1 MPKEILGSLLNEQ
14 HSSRL
19 CPTTKNICESSN
31 CSEFTK
37 STEDCDLVK
46 ENKEF
51 ICPVTKEHCDDE
63 CCPSFATEEQ
73 CNLGP
78 NSDLLTD
85 TKPENNID

>member
-19 CPTTKNICESSN
+19 CPTTKNI
-31 CSEFTK
+31 
-37 STEDCDLVK
+37 
-46 ENKEF
+46 
-51 ICPVTKEHCDDE
+51 CDDE